1 MRWNAHISNWEQQEQ
16 RIMFCCGGVL
26 RQDMLQCT
34 SFCGQK
40 VLVPVSSG
48 CFQFEAQMTWMHPG
62 FWEQEETFP
71 ANICQDLLIILVIL
85 GFLDISQID
94 FTSTG
99 PFVEPFGKS
108 RVPAV
113 SLIPR
118 TGSTVIISRP
128 QGQNNLM
135 MPCNLP
141 DRVCASVGFMSSD
154 TSDTIWNHAEL
165 WKVIYYIVFFSVYCS
180 TIINNSPIAY
190 IVDYITLLLV
200 ISHDL
205 PIICQSFQ
213 EVNLAKRIILWLLLY
228 PHKLL
233 CWFRWYV
240 SSQFGQLNPSS
251 HLNDAKLSHNQ
262 TYSPIGCTIIPQS

>member
-1 MRWNAHISNWEQQEQ
+1 
-16 RIMFCCGGVL
+16 
-26 RQDMLQCT
+26 
-34 SFCGQK
+34 
-40 VLVPVSSG
+40 
-48 CFQFEAQMTWMHPG
+48 MTWMHPG

-85 GFLDISQID
+85 GFLDISHID
-94 FTSTG
+94 
-99 PFVEPFGKS
+99 FGKS

-135 MPCNLP
+135 MLCNLP
-141 DRVCASVGFMSSD
+141 DRG
-154 TSDTIWNHAEL
+154 
-165 WKVIYYIVFFSVYCS
+165 KVIRLCQCGIYESRQFRHHMKPCWIMKGFDIVYFSVYCS

-251 HLNDAKLSHNQ
+251 HLNYAKLSHNQ